1 MKKKRISV
9 VIMVVLTMLLTGC
22 GQKNSSAQGEDT
34 TVKEQKPDTL
44 GDQSVKVGDNV
55 ISLGDEMSDVTDK
68 LGEAQDVTEAKSC
81 MYDGYDRTY
90 SYDDLTIITN
100 EEGEKEIVNSISFSG
115 GEEIK
120 CGLHVGDAASDIPES
135 LNEGNV
141 TESDTVN
148 TYEFSDY
155 GIALYLENQKISQ
168 IELYTISE

>member
-1 MKKKRISV
+1 MKKKRIVAV
-9 VIMVVLTMLLTGC
+9 VMVVLTMLLAGC
-22 GQKNSSAQGEDT
+22 GQKNTSAQGEDT
-34 TVKEQKPDTL
+34 TVKEQKPDAL

-55 ISLGDEMSDVTDK
+55 ISLGDEMSDVTEK

-115 GEEIK
+115 EEEIK
-120 CGLHVGDAASDIPES
+120 CGIHVGDAASDIPES
-135 LNEGNV
+135 LKEGNV

-168 IELYTISE
+168 IELYTIAE

>member
-1 MKKKRISV
+1 MKKKRVFAVAMIVS
-9 VIMVVLTMLLTGC
+9 TMLLTGC
-22 GQKNSSAQGEDT
+22 GQENTSGQGEDT
-34 TVKEQKPDTL
+34 TVKEQKSDAL

-55 ISLGDEMSDVTDK
+55 ISLGDEMNDVTEK

-100 EEGEKEIVNSISFSG
+100 EEGDKEIINSISFSG
-115 GEEIK
+115 EEEIK
-120 CGLHVGDAASDIPES
+120 CGIHVGDAASDIPES
-135 LNEGNV
+135 LKEGDV

-155 GIALYLENQKISQ
+155 GIALYLENQQISQ
-168 IELYTISE
+168 IELYTIAE